1 MIQKFKADILIITGI
16 LFIAILIMI
25 VPGLFFKN
33 NIVEVV
39 VTQGRTE
46 IGRYSL
52 LQNETFT
59 VTDSEGGY
67 NLIMI
72 NEGTVQ
78 VTDADCPDKLCV
90 KQRAIN
96 GYGESII
103 CLPHK
108 LVIQISSGKESGI
121 DAMTH

>member
-1 MIQKFKADILIITGI
+1 MIQKFKADILIIAGI

-25 VPGLFFKN
+25 VPGLFYKN
-33 NIVEVV
+33 NIAEVV
-39 VTQGRTE
+39 IIQERTE

-52 LQNETFT
+52 LQNETIT

-96 GYGESII
+96 CHGESII

>member
-96 GYGESII
+96 GHGESII